1 MRLTRLLALVV
12 LLGILPKAAAQT
24 FTYPNAYSLLN
35 PFDSRIKYTNFA
47 ALVTAGDVEIARVP
61 VPSIFQTSITLVFP
75 PQAVAATVAKVRT
88 GFTQVGMTGTV
99 RDLDGAWVATYTLPT
114 PFTIPAGSTMTVVYI
129 PLFGSLTAT
138 LAVPIVVPPPPIA
151 DTTAPTVTIT
161 APIAGATVVG
171 TNNLTAIASDN
182 VGVVGVQFGI
192 DSANFSAEITAPP
205 YTTIWNS
212 TTVADGAHTIN
223 AVARDA
229 AGNRASSAVITVK
242 VSNAP
247 PPPPPPPPP
256 VGISPDGSKI
266 TPASGGSL
274 TTAAGIWTF
283 GTGTGAGGNV
293 ILLNGAPALSGEA
306 TELYVLNVGN
316 LYAFNSFSNW
326 YQWTGGWTRLS
337 AAPPGAPHP

>member
-1 MRLTRLLALVV
+1 MRLTRLLVLVV

-35 PFDSRIKYTNFA
+35 PFDSRIKYTYFA
-47 ALVTAGDVEIARVP
+47 ALVTAGDVEIARLL

-75 PQAVAATVAKVRT
+75 PQAVAAVVAKVRT
-88 GFTQVGMTGTV
+88 GFVQVGTTAGIA
-99 RDLDGAWVATYTLPT
+99 DLAGAYTTTYTLPT
-114 PFTIPAGSTMTVVYI
+114 PFAIPAGAVTTVVYTPI
-129 PLFGSLTAT
+129 FATVTAT
-138 LAVPIVVPPPPIA
+138 VTPPLSPPPPVA
-151 DTTAPTVTIT
+151 DTTPPTVSIT
-161 APIAGATVVG
+161 APGAGATVVG
-171 TNNLTAIASDN
+171 TNSLTAIASDN

-192 DSANFSAEITAPP
+192 DSANYGAEITAPP
-205 YTTIWNS
+205 YTTVWNS